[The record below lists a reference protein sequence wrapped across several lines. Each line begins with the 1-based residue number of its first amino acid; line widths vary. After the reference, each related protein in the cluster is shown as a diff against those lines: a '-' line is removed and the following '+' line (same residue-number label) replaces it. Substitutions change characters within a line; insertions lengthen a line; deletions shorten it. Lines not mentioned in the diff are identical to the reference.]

1 MPSKIMD
8 TTGGSLHFALVSCV
22 ESSMGGKSLSIIV
35 PSPINR
41 FDLPCLV
48 MFYILV
54 ILLKIIERFSS
65 CFAFQKYL
73 LSFGKNR

>member
-8 TTGGSLHFALVSCV
+8 TTGGSLHFAKVYCV
-22 ESSMGGKSLSIIV
+22 ESIMGGKSLSIIV
-35 PSPINR
+35 PFKINR

-48 MFYILV
+48 MFYILG

-65 CFAFQKYL
+65 CFAFQKFL
-73 LSFGKNR
+73 LSFGRNR